1 MYRVLFH
8 VLLKL
13 PDETWVYCG
22 HEYTKS
28 NLKVRHH
35 STIILFFCNI
45 VISLSFKF
53 AMSIEPNNEALL
65 AKWAW
70 CQDKVVTIPSTIEQ
84 EKLYNPFLRVNEQ
97 SISMRVGKMD
107 PVEVLQVLR
116 EMKDRFIS

>member
-1 MYRVLFH
+1 MYRILFH

-28 NLKVRHH
+28 NLKVK
-35 STIILFFCNI
+35 
-45 VISLSFKF
+45 ISLYYFFLQYNKPFSFKF

-107 PVEVLQVLR
+107 PVEVLHVLR